1 MSRNESSLLFSLQ
14 ELRDLEGERA
24 QRERAALAAEEQQ
37 REAARQQELARK
49 RAIEDEQQRL
59 QDALRAA
66 IVERDAQSALA
77 RRAVERHST
86 LALELAE
93 AQLALSHAEQRL
105 QQQAQPPAPTPPSR
119 SRGWIVANGLLAVGS
134 LSLLTATLVFRA
146 TPLEARTIPIPVPV
160 ASAAP
165 AVAASPPTAPPAA
178 VTPTPLRVD
187 PIRPKPRPRPTKTP
201 GSTSA
206 MQSCDHNDPICGLG
220 LD

>member
-14 ELRDLEGERA
+14 ELRDLEGERV

-49 RAIEDEQQRL
+49 RALDEERQRL
-59 QDALRAA
+59 EDALRAA
-66 IVERDAQSALA
+66 IVERDAQTALA

-105 QQQAQPPAPTPPSR
+105 QRSAQPTAPTPPQR

-134 LSLLTATLVFRA
+134 LSLLTATLVFRSA
-146 TPLEARTIPIPVPV
+146 PPVEPRTVPIPVPV
-160 ASAAP
+160 ATQPAP
-165 AVAASPPTAPPAA
+165 ATTASAPPAA
-178 VTPTPLRVD
+178 LTPTPSPRIE
-187 PIRPKPRPRPTKTP
+187 PGRPKPRPRPPKATGTTSGKT
-201 GSTSA
+201 
-206 MQSCDHNDPICGLG
+206 CDHDDPICGLG